1 MEEEVID
8 MEEEMIGI
16 ELTKVE
22 AKLIYDL
29 LSFVKT
35 SERTYDVNKRL
46 RKRWEAALDILS
58 VIGSELNYPYVN
70 HKDFCM
76 VGNHNRKEKGIWLI
90 DRNSYYYEDGQW

>member
-1 MEEEVID
+1 MEEVID

-29 LSFVKT
+29 LSHVKI
-35 SERTYDVNKRL
+35 SVRTYDESKRL
-46 RKRWEAALDILS
+46 RKKRHAAWDILS

-70 HKDFCM
+70 RKDFCM
-76 VGNHNRKEKGIWLI
+76 VGNHDRKEKGIWLI

>member
-1 MEEEVID
+1 MEEVID

-16 ELTKVE
+16 ELTNVE

-29 LSFVKT
+29 LSHVEI
-35 SERTYDVNKRL
+35 SVGTYDENKRL
-46 RKRWEAALDILS
+46 RKRWEAARDILS

-76 VGNHNRKEKGIWLI
+76 RGEHNRKEKGIWLI
-90 DRNSYYYEDGQW
+90 DRDSYYYVDGQW